1 MSKPDWSA
9 RSTPT
14 PGERRLVPPPPPT
27 DAKRPETDKE
37 PKRNAR
43 SRGREQT
50 GGAKPRKHF
59 VEPYPYTADQRDAI
73 TRALADCGLGDA
85 TAREIFIGAI
95 AYDLAV
101 LAAAL
106 KASAEPA
113 PPEATGPPES
123 EALRESQASA
133 SLPVPSAA
141 DLAERARTL
150 VRTLDA
156 LDESGRSALLTAV
169 AEADPFRRD
178 HGPAYLAALHAEIAR
193 LASAAA
199 TIADAGAGRTAPL
212 APPRG
217 PNDRKPL
224 SRKSAKIRGKPS
236 AGDKDAQSALGFIR
250 HAASVYEQCFDA
262 RPAPAADAPFARVLT
277 ALATATGIPIP
288 TGADLLRRALTQR

>member
-27 DAKRPETDKE
+27 DAKRTETDKE

-113 PPEATGPPES
+113 PPEATGPPEP

-133 SLPVPSAA
+133 SLPVPNAA

-199 TIADAGAGRTAPL
+199 TIADTGAVRTAPV
-212 APPRG
+212 APPCG
-217 PNDRKPL
+217 PNDRKPS
-224 SRKSAKIRGKPS
+224 SRKSATIRGKPS
-236 AGDKDAQSALGFIR
+236 AGDKDAQSALSFIR

-262 RPAPAADAPFARVLT
+262 RPDPAADAPFARVLT
-277 ALATATGIPIP
+277 AVAAATGIRIP